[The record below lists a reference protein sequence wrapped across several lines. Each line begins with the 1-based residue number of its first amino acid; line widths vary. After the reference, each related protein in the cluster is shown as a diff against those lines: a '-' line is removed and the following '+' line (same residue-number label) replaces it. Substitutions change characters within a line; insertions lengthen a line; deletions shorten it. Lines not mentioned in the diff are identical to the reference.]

1 MLPNCWNKMNTEPL
15 LKNCF
20 SNPGIG
26 IRFPDDWQHSLC
38 LPFQCSKVFH
48 MVHEQWLQLT
58 IACCIATKKQHL
70 SVLGCLIFGCKQ
82 TQIMML
88 PRSHTDW
95 SVCLADR
102 KHQSVTA
109 QNDCW
114 SAVYENLNSVHKRQI
129 TGENLQCTKAQVI
142 QESKVWKLTTARIA
156 FHFMYTSA
164 INNDWECSSALYI
177 V

>member
-15 LKNCF
+15 LKNRF

-38 LPFQCSKVFH
+38 LPFQCSRVFH

-70 SVLGCLIFGCKQ
+70 SVLGCLIFGHKR

-88 PRSHTDW
+88 PWSHRDW
-95 SVCLADR
+95 SVGLADR
-102 KHQSVTA
+102 KHHSVTA

-129 TGENLQCTKAQVI
+129 RVRIYNVQKRRLYKSQMS
-142 QESKVWKLTTARIA
+142 ESWWLPIL
-156 FHFMYTSA
+156 HFISC
-164 INNDWECSSALYI
+164 ILLL
-177 V
+177 